1 MNYSEIEKLNTEKN
15 NSNTRDIDI
24 LSTQQILTK
33 INEED
38 QKVPGI
44 VASQIDAITQLVD
57 ELYLKVQQGG
67 RLIYIGAGTSGRL
80 GVLDASECPPTFGVD
95 KDLVQGIIAGGK
107 EAMFIAQEGAEDSET
122 DAVEDLK
129 AIGLS
134 ELDFVVGIAA
144 SGRTPYVMSALR
156 YANTLGAGTGSIA
169 CVKNSKIGEIAKFP
183 IEVVTEAEAITGST
197 RMKAGTAQ
205 KLVLNMISTTL
216 MIKLGKTYQNY
227 MVDLQPTNSKL
238 EKRAVRMIAEL
249 LSLETDQAYDLYIQ
263 SGKHVKLALVMYLAG
278 LNLEEAQATLDA
290 NQGHIRLAIN
300 NLA

>member
-1 MNYSEIEKLNTEKN
+1 MNFSEIEKLNTEKN

-24 LSTQQILTK
+24 LSTKQILTK

-95 KDLVQGIIAGGK
+95 KDMVQGLIAGGK

-129 AIGLS
+129 AIGLN

-144 SGRTPYVMSALR
+144 SGRTPYVIAALR
-156 YANTLGAGTGSIA
+156 YANSLGAGTGSIA
-169 CVKNSKIGEIAKFP
+169 CVKNSQIGEVAMFP

-249 LSLETDQAYDLYIQ
+249 LSLETDHAYDLYIK
-263 SGKHVKLALVMYLAG
+263 SGKHVKLALVMHLAG